1 MRRRGCEVCRKSVVR
16 GVMSKSFV
24 GLLCPVDRKTERP
37 APMTT
42 RSKYLEQVGRAKLKR
57 SALGFAGKKDD
68 RRFPEGSSS
77 TWRGACLLVRL
88 GAC

>member
-42 RSKYLEQVGRAKLKR
+42 RSKYLEQVARAQLER
-57 SALGFAGKKDD
+57 SGVGFAGNKMIGDL
-68 RRFPEGSSS
+68 RR
-77 TWRGACLLVRL
+77 VRL
-88 GAC
+88 LLDEVHAC